1 MKILTIL
8 LSAALARGCG
18 NSVDNV
24 AGGVARNADF
34 NISNNM
40 AGVMGR
46 ATGKSISRA
55 QINDSIIRQNAIETQ
70 NQINRIMQK
79 REIAL
84 IPEKNKAEEIDFEKF
99 EKNLVKQRA
108 LPSDSKLTLKS
119 KKDILQTLLTFCED
133 SQMPVELKTKL
144 KNLYLKEL
152 GIIEMYESKRVEVE
166 APNE

>member
-1 MKILTIL
+1 
-8 LSAALARGCG
+8 
-18 NSVDNV
+18 
-24 AGGVARNADF
+24 
-34 NISNNM
+34 
-40 AGVMGR
+40 
-46 ATGKSISRA
+46 
-55 QINDSIIRQNAIETQ
+55 
-70 NQINRIMQK
+70 MQK